1 MLYNEEIEQAL
12 LGALLVSDN
21 AYDDA
26 AHLRQEYFYL
36 PVHGRIFDHIKIMR
50 EQGKTPTAQHIAMF
64 FSNDND
70 LTAAGGAAY
79 ITDLANNVMSTRNTK
94 SYADF
99 IYSAHLRRM
108 LKSLSGNLSEL
119 ADNPEIGTSPM
130 DLIAGAEALINEASD
145 HGSAETLRHIGD
157 DLEAAIKDADF
168 PRMGVKSGISHLDAL
183 LNGYQPGKL
192 YVIAARPAMGK
203 TAMGLTHA
211 INASSGVGAKT
222 LFFSLEMT
230 HAEIQKRLILRY
242 GANSEGLKNSQLYV
256 DDKAGLSV
264 AEITQRARRQK
275 RKYGIDIIFIDYLGL
290 IRATDTRAQMVHQI
304 GEITSRLKGLA
315 KDLGVPVVLL
325 CQLNRGVEGRD
336 NKRPAMSDLRDSGVI
351 EQDADVVMFI
361 YREEYY
367 LANGSQEPSRYKKN
381 NDVDQLA
388 ALENSKG
395 KAELIVS
402 KNRHGKLGTI
412 HLNWDAGRQVFSD

>member
-1 MLYNEEIEQAL
+1 MLYNEEIEQYL
-12 LGALLVSDN
+12 LGAMLISD
-21 AYDDA
+21 ASYDDA
-26 AHLRQEYFYL
+26 AHLRQEYFYV
-36 PVHGRIFDHIKIMR
+36 PVHGRIYNHIKIMR
-50 EQGKTPTAQHIAMF
+50 EQGKTPTAQHIAQY

-70 LTAAGGAAY
+70 LINAGGAAY
-79 ITDLANNVMSTRNTK
+79 ITDLANNVLSTRNSK

-99 IYSAHLRRM
+99 IYSAHLRRV
-108 LKSLSGNLSEL
+108 LKALSGDLSEL
-119 ADNPEIGTSPM
+119 AENPEIGNSPM
-130 DLIAGAEALINEASD
+130 DIIASAETLINDASD
-145 HGSAETLRHIGD
+145 HGNADTLRHIGD

-168 PRMGVKSGISHLDAL
+168 PRMGIRSGISHLDAL

-211 INASSGVGAKT
+211 INASAEYGSKA

-242 GANSEGLKNSQLYV
+242 GANSYGLCNSQLYI
-256 DDKAGLSV
+256 DDKAGLNV
-264 AEITQRARRQK
+264 AEITQRARRHK

-304 GEITSRLKGLA
+304 GDITSRLKNLA
-315 KDLGVPVVLL
+315 KDLGIPVVLL

-336 NKRPAMSDLRDSGVI
+336 NKRPTMADLRDSGAI

-367 LANGSQEPSRYKKN
+367 LANGRPETTKYKKN
-381 NDVDQLA
+381 NDDDHLA
-388 ALENSKG
+388 DLENSKG

-412 HLNWDAGRQVFSD
+412 HLNWQAERQVFCD

>member
-1 MLYNEEIEQAL
+1 MLYNEEIEQYL

-26 AHLRQEYFYL
+26 AHLRQEYFYV
-36 PVHGRIFDHIKIMR
+36 PVNGRIFEHIKIMR
-50 EQGKTPTAQHIAMF
+50 DQGKTPTAQHIAQF

-70 LTAAGGAAY
+70 LIEAGGAAY

-108 LKSLSGNLSEL
+108 LKWLSGNLSEL

-130 DLIAGAEALINEASD
+130 DLISNAETFISQASD

-168 PRMGVKSGISHLDAL
+168 PRMGVKSGQFGLDDL

-211 INASSGVGAKT
+211 INAAMAGSRA

-230 HAEIQKRLILRY
+230 HSEIQKRLILRY
-242 GANSEGLKNSQLYV
+242 GANSQELKNAYLYV
-256 DDKAGLSV
+256 DDKAGLTVS
-264 AEITQRARRQK
+264 EIAQRARRHK
-275 RKYGIDIIFIDYLGL
+275 RKHGIDIIFIDYLGL

-315 KDLGVPVVLL
+315 KDLGIPVVLL

-336 NKRPAMSDLRDSGVI
+336 NKRPTMSDLRDSGAI

-381 NDVDQLA
+381 NDIDQLA

-412 HLNWDAGRQVFSD
+412 HLNWDAGRQVFCD